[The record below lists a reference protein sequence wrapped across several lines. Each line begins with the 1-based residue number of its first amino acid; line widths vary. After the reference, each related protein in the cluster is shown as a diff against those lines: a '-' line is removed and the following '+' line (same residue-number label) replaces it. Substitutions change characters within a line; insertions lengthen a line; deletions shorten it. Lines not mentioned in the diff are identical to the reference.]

1 MLYDII
7 VLLHDKSECSSFI
20 IVYKTLKL
28 NELTICKLFC
38 SKLLDM
44 FGKIQVNNYSKGL
57 TLFLI

>member
-28 NELTICKLFC
+28 KKLTICKLFS

-44 FGKIQVNNYSKGL
+44 FGKIQVNNYSKKD
-57 TLFLI
+57 